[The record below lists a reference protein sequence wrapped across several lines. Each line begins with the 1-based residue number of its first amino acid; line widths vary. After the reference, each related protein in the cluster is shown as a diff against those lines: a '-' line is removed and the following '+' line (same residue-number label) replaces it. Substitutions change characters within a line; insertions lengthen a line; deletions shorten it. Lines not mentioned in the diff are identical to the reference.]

1 MKLMAPGLRKLVLTV
16 HVVSSVGWLG
26 AVVSFLV
33 LAIAGLTSPEPV
45 MVRGAYLAMDLIGW
59 SIIFPLSL
67 ASLLSGVIQA
77 LGTVWGLF
85 RHYWVL
91 IKLII
96 TALAT
101 ALLLLHLQPVTHM
114 AGIASTSE
122 LSPDDMTGI
131 RVQLIADAGAAV
143 LVLAVAAVLSVY
155 KPRGIT
161 KHGRMRIERRQP
173 ADRQS

>member
-1 MKLMAPGLRKLVLTV
+1 MKLMAPGLRKLSLTI

-33 LAIAGLTSPEPV
+33 LALTGLTSTEPL
-45 MVRGAYLAMDLIGW
+45 MVRAAYLAMDLVGW
-59 SIIFPLSL
+59 SVIFPLSL
-67 ASLLSGVIQA
+67 ASLVSGIVQA

-114 AGIASTSE
+114 AGIASASD
-122 LSPDDMTGI
+122 LSATDMTGM
-131 RVQLIADAGAAV
+131 RTQLIADAGAAV
-143 LVLAVAAVLSVY
+143 LVLLVATVLSVY

-161 KHGRMRIERRQP
+161 RDGQRSAERLSRTMRSP
-173 ADRQS
+173 